1 MPSSAR
7 YAPGVSPELPPASPL
22 SAPSPATVASS
33 PHVAAAE
40 PREPRAATNQKRRLT
55 NHSAR
60 ERALFA
66 AGLALTSVLL
76 LGTVAQG
83 KPPKPPVVPPGSAT
97 LTSSGGKLSL
107 SAAPAVSAS
116 GSAAAAP
123 EQAPALDPIER
134 ARRGVVTLTRGG
146 DVVGLGTVLKD
157 DGRILTAL
165 SPLGD
170 GNDLAI
176 RYPDGT
182 SVPARVGHS
191 DRIWDLALLVPQV
204 GRWPEGLTASDGDP
218 LRSGAQLRA
227 FVPGKQA
234 VQAATVVVKDKRSLL
249 GADGQLV
256 RDVLNVTTKVGPKE
270 FGSPV
275 VDETGGV
282 VGVLG
287 RACVPLEKGP
297 CAPTAFAAPTDALRA
312 FLRTTPVSAV
322 PPAAWLGIQGVPD
335 RSGLLPGV
343 RVASVSPESPAD
355 EAGLRGGAD
364 KTKSDVVVALDDKPI
379 ASPEA
384 LAAALREKAAGERA
398 KLLVLREG
406 KLREIQ
412 AVLRAVPKRLSSV
425 GVLAKRAPHAPL
437 FA

>member
-1 MPSSAR
+1 MLTTS
-7 YAPGVSPELPPASPL
+7 G
-22 SAPSPATVASS
+22 
-33 PHVAAAE
+33 
-40 PREPRAATNQKRRLT
+40 KRKRQRL
-55 NHSAR
+55 
-60 ERALFA
+60 A
-66 AGLALTSVLL
+66 AGLTLTSVLL
-76 LGTVAQG
+76 LGAIAQG
-83 KPPKPPVVPPGSAT
+83 KPTKTPVVPAGSAT

-107 SAAPAVSAS
+107 SAAPAASAA
-116 GSAAAAP
+116 GSAAAEPEKAP
-123 EQAPALDPIER
+123 KVDPIER
-134 ARRGVVTLTRGG
+134 ARRGVVMLTRGG

-157 DGRILTAL
+157 DGRIITAL

-176 RYPDGT
+176 RYPDGS

-191 DRIWDLALLVPQV
+191 DRLWDLALLVPQV
-204 GRWPEGLTASDGDP
+204 GRWPEGLTASDADP

-234 VQAATVVVKDKRSLL
+234 VQAASVVVKDRRSLL

-256 RDVLNVTTKVGPKE
+256 RDVLNVSTKVGPKE

-275 VDETGGV
+275 VDENGSV

-287 RACVPLEKGP
+287 RACVPVEKGP
-297 CAPTAFAAPTDALRA
+297 CSPTAFAAPTDALRA

-355 EAGLRGGAD
+355 EAGLRGGPD
-364 KTKSDVVVALDDKPI
+364 KSKADVVVALDDKPI

-384 LAAALREKAAGERA
+384 LAAGLREKAAGERA
-398 KLLVLREG
+398 KFLVLRDG

-412 AVLRAVPKRLSSV
+412 AVLRAVPKRLPNA
-425 GVLAKRAPHAPL
+425 L
-437 FA
+437 